1 MTALPQVAADVD
13 EIRRAADV
21 DEIRRA
27 FDLFVEPGGV
37 VELRAPNVD
46 RHSNRTDSGY
56 YDAADP
62 LARDAAPLS
71 GRAPGVYMT
80 MNAIQP
86 ALLARAAN
94 RKLEYAKT
102 TIADHDVTRSRRAPE
117 RLHDYRER
125 SVQET
130 RSGTYG
136 RGCGVL
142 RSMQVHERG

>member
-1 MTALPQVAADVD
+1 MTALPQV
-13 EIRRAADV
+13 AADV

-62 LARDAAPLS
+62 LARDAAQLS

-94 RKLEYAKT
+94 RKLGIRQDDDRRPRRHSPAVG
-102 TIADHDVTRSRRAPE
+102 ATRPRPRASQ
-117 RLHDYRER
+117 RHL
-125 SVQET
+125 
-130 RSGTYG
+130 G
-136 RGCGVL
+136 
-142 RSMQVHERG
+142 